1 METKKCNKCG
11 KTKPL
16 SEMDRRRDK
25 KTGEF
30 KYLPC
35 CKSCKAEY
43 QNQYIRENREIVNLK
58 QRERWAKKQKEKR
71 TGVEQEQCKPV
82 YVEPKS
88 RVCKCCKQEKPI
100 NSFYQKYPNRDGNW
114 VYDWKCKECKRAA
127 YKAKH
132 GSNEWSNPRGRP
144 KKPSVWD
151 LTCMPRELSVEE
163 TVNLS
168 NEAFPLLDS
177 QYWPVGEAEK
187 IYKQFDRNWV
197 GL

>member
-11 KTKPL
+11 KVKPL
-16 SEMDRRRDK
+16 PEMDRRRDK

-30 KYLPC
+30 KYLTC

-43 QNQYIRENREIVNLK
+43 QNQYIRENRDEINRK
-58 QRERWAKKQKEKR
+58 QRERTARIRKEKR
-71 TGVEQEQCKPV
+71 TGVKQEPCKPV

-100 NSFYQKYPNRDGNW
+100 SEFYQKYPNRDGNW

-151 LTCMPRELSVEE
+151 LTVMPKISVEHA
-163 TVNLS
+163 VQIA
-168 NEAFPLLDS
+168 NEAFPLLS
-177 QYWPVGEAEK
+177 TQYWKAGEAQK
-187 IYKQFDRNWV
+187 IYKQFGMEWSY
-197 GL
+197 L

>member
-30 KYLPC
+30 KYLTC

-71 TGVEQEQCKPV
+71 TGIKQEPCKPV

-100 NSFYQKYPNRDGNW
+100 SSFYQKYPNRDGNW

-127 YKAKH
+127 YREKH
-132 GSNEWSNPRGRP
+132 GVKPVP
-144 KKPSVWD
+144 TPPKPSVWD
-151 LTCMPRELSVEE
+151 LTCMPKGLSVED

-168 NEAFPLLDS
+168 NEAFPLLDN
-177 QYWPVGEAEK
+177 QYWKAGEAKK
-187 IYKQFDRNWV
+187 IYKQFGRKWDY
-197 GL
+197 L

>member
-16 SEMDRRRDK
+16 PEMDRRRDK
-25 KTGEF
+25 KTGEY
-30 KYLPC
+30 KYLTC

-71 TGVEQEQCKPV
+71 TGVKQEPCKPV

-100 NSFYQKYPNRDGNW
+100 SEFYQKYQNSNGIW
-114 VYDWKCKECKRAA
+114 LYYWQCKECKKAA

-151 LTCMPRELSVEE
+151 LTVMPKISLED
-163 TVNLS
+163 TVQIA
-168 NEAFPLLDS
+168 NEAFPLLDN
-177 QYWPVGEAEK
+177 QYWKTGEAQK
-187 IYKQFDRNWV
+187 IYKQFGMEWSY
-197 GL
+197 L

>member
-30 KYLPC
+30 KYLSC

-43 QNQYIRENREIVNLK
+43 QKQYIRENREIVNLK
-58 QRERWAKKQKEKR
+58 RREHWARIKKEKR
-71 TGVEQEQCKPV
+71 TGGKQEPSKPV

-100 NSFYQKYPNRDGNW
+100 SEFYQKYQNSDGAW
-114 VYDWKCKECKRAA
+114 VYYWQCKECKRAA

-151 LTCMPRELSVEE
+151 LTCMPSLSVED

-177 QYWPVGEAEK
+177 QYWPVGVAES
-187 IYKQFDRNWV
+187 IYKQFGRKWV

>member
-11 KTKPL
+11 KVKQLP
-16 SEMDRRRDK
+16 EMDRRRDK

-30 KYLPC
+30 KYLSC

-71 TGVEQEQCKPV
+71 TGVKQEQCKPV

-100 NSFYQKYPNRDGNW
+100 SEFYQKYQNSDGAW
-114 VYDWKCKECKRAA
+114 LYYWQCKACKREA
-127 YKAKH
+127 YREKH
-132 GSNEWSNPRGRP
+132 GVKPVP
-144 KKPSVWD
+144 KPPKPSVWD
-151 LTCMPRELSVEE
+151 LTCMPKISVED

-168 NEAFPLLDS
+168 NEAFPLLDN
-177 QYWPVGEAEK
+177 QYWKAGKAQS
-187 IYKQFDRNWV
+187 IYKQFGRKWDY
-197 GL
+197 L

>member
-30 KYLPC
+30 KYLSC

-43 QNQYIRENREIVNLK
+43 QNQYIRENREAFNRG
-58 QRERWAKKQKEKR
+58 QRERWAKRREAEGKGKLER
-71 TGVEQEQCKPV
+71 VTT
-82 YVEPKS
+82 EPKS
-88 RVCKCCKQEKPI
+88 RVCKVCKQEKPI
-100 NSFYQKYPNRDGNW
+100 DSFYKKYQNSAGVW
-114 VYDWKCKECKRAA
+114 LYYWQCKECKREAHR
-127 YKAKH
+127 AKY
-132 GSNEWSNPRGRP
+132 GSNERSNPRGQP
-144 KKPSVWD
+144 KKTSVWD

-163 TVNLS
+163 TVQLS

-177 QYWPVGEAEK
+177 QYWPVGAAEK
-187 IYKQFDRNWV
+187 IYKQFDRKWV